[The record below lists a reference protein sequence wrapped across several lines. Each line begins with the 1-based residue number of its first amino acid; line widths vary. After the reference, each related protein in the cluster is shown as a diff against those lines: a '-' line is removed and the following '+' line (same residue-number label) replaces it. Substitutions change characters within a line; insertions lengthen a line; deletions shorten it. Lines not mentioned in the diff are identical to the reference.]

1 MTLNLCLVLMS
12 IQSDTI
18 IMLLKLNQNG
28 TWKHYLG
35 LECTNAV
42 GLNLLQILNFDQAML
57 WSKHHLASTLC
68 WVLAREK
75 KSGNPAFI
83 GLESGAWK
91 ARSWS
96 MCTPP
101 ARRPWQLH
109 TSRWAI
115 IIVAKNV
122 PWLGQDVNPA
132 ENNQPCKTRA
142 ANGQHLCFS
151 FVETVRARSYYYS
164 FVAGVLVDDN
174 NLHYWHPLHDHNL

>member
-75 KSGNPAFI
+75 KVGILHLLDWRVGHERLGVDLCAH
-83 GLESGAWK
+83 L
-91 ARSWS
+91 
-96 MCTPP
+96 
-101 ARRPWQLH
+101 QLGVHDNCSTDHTGGRWAIEH

-122 PWLGQDVNPA
+122 PWLGQDVHPA

-142 ANGQHLCFS
+142 ANANTFVSHL
-151 FVETVRARSYYYS
+151 
-164 FVAGVLVDDN
+164 
-174 NLHYWHPLHDHNL
+174 